1 MPSGVHN
8 ATHLQ
13 NWHPERSRASVRPYE
28 IVILSGGP
36 QLAAGVEGSAVRR
49 QRMNVGVWR
58 KCNCKKL

>member
-28 IVILSGGP
+28 IVILSG
-36 QLAAGVEGSAVRR
+36 AARSWPPESKDLRFAGS
-49 QRMNVGVWR
+49 G
-58 KCNCKKL
+58 